1 MHPNMTGTAVVAV
14 MLAAIIVIAEVA
26 GAGAEAAAAPQLLQS
41 QHVRAARFG
50 PEARAGYAAGYGY
63 GGVRVPVAV
72 QSAAAVGGS
81 VHLHRRC
88 QRRHQ
93 RQRCYADAPPA
104 VVGCVPSAVCK
115 PDLSACACGA
125 SPLVEQLRRFDPVVR
140 PVQTVVPKVTAVEP
154 SVTVQK
160 TYVDVPILHHHAD
173 HRLTYAAAGPAV
185 VVQADYASPYYNYQV
200 VDR

>member
-1 MHPNMTGTAVVAV
+1 MHPNMTGTTVVTV
-14 MLAAIIVIAEVA
+14 MLAAIIVIAEIA
-26 GAGAEAAAAPQLLQS
+26 RAEAEAAAAPQLLQS
-41 QHVRAARFG
+41 QHVQAAQFG

-63 GGVRVPVAV
+63 GGVQVPVAV
-72 QSAAAVGGS
+72 QSAAAVGKS
-81 VHLHRRC
+81 VHLH
-88 QRRHQ
+88 QQYQQQHQ
-93 RQRCYADAPPA
+93 QQQYYADAPPA
-104 VVGCVPSAVCK
+104 VVGYVPSAVYK
-115 PDLSACACGA
+115 PDLSAYAYGA